1 VSDFARIYLSKV
13 EQNWQVL
20 SAAHRPGRL
29 AGPWI
34 SVILDLM
41 TLRIP
46 TLLLA
51 VCAGAVPILGATSS
65 TAKGPEIF
73 PLSQVRPG
81 QKGYGLTVFQG
92 TTPERFDFEV
102 IGIVKNMMPKMD
114 IILIKSDDPKVQ
126 LSGMAMGMSGS
137 PLFIDGRLACAFAYS
152 WSFNKLAMG
161 GCTPIEY
168 MLKEV
173 RPAEKGEETASRD
186 EWDALKPLQKF
197 ADAQSKP
204 DDRDGW
210 LLGAPLPARPPA
222 PAAQGMVR
230 AGIPLAVNGLGP
242 SAFEQTRR
250 IFEAY
255 HVEPMQGI
263 GGGGDPNSGPAK
275 FEIGGN
281 IAVKMIS
288 GDISAAATCAVSYVD
303 GPAVL
308 GCGHPIFGV
317 GKLDMPVATAQI
329 HTIVPSANI
338 AFKVASPLRVAG
350 ALVNDRKAA
359 IVADSERRSQIVP
372 VDVRIKNGHGEQELH
387 SQLVEHRFLTPQLAT
402 MTMAAAVELM
412 SPDVIDATMTLRSTV
427 YIKGFEPLTFT
438 DYLYSPEGLSLNA
451 ISTARGL
458 RALVPLLFNPFEPLH
473 LERIQIEASL
483 AYKADFAELQGL
495 KLPDLELPFDQDTYV
510 DAVLRPYNGKEYTT
524 RIPLRFPRRL
534 AGSLVKLE
542 VVPGNAAKP
551 DSAPPENL
559 AQLVDAL
566 RTKTFPANVLVATV
580 YTPSEGV
587 TLGGRVLPDLPDSAL
602 DTARPAAA
610 TKTADPYKSILRATV
625 PLKQVVTGKQ
635 ELVVKIADIK

>member
-1 VSDFARIYLSKV
+1 MHLRMP
-13 EQNWQVL
+13 VL
-20 SAAHRPGRL
+20 GLALCAAGTAWAPSG
-29 AGPWI
+29 
-34 SVILDLM
+34 
-41 TLRIP
+41 
-46 TLLLA
+46 
-51 VCAGAVPILGATSS
+51 

-73 PLSQVRPG
+73 PLADVRPG

-92 TTPERFDFEV
+92 TTPERFEFEV

-114 IILIKSDDPKVQ
+114 VILVKSDDPKVQ

-152 WSFNKLAMG
+152 WSFNKVAMG

-168 MLKEV
+168 MLKEA
-173 RPAEKGEETASRD
+173 RGSKTDKEETASRE
-186 EWDALKPLQKF
+186 EWDTFKPLERF
-197 ADAQSKP
+197 ADNQARATE
-204 DDRDGW
+204 RDGW
-210 LLGAPLPARPPA
+210 LLGAPLPARPPV
-222 PAAQGMVR
+222 PAAEGIVR

-242 SAFEQTRR
+242 SAFEQTKR
-250 IFEAY
+250 IFDPY

-263 GGGGDPNSGPAK
+263 GGGGDPNTGPTK
-275 FEIGGN
+275 FEVGGN
-281 IAVKMIS
+281 IAVKLIS

-303 GPAVL
+303 GPSVL

-329 HTIVPSANI
+329 HTIVPSAQI

-359 IVADSERRSQIVP
+359 IVADSERRSQVVP

-402 MTMAAAVELM
+402 MTMAAAVELL
-412 SPDVIDATMTLRSTV
+412 SPDVIDATMTLKSTV

-438 DYLYSPEGLSLNA
+438 DYLYSPEGLSA
-451 ISTARGL
+451 TAMSTARGL
-458 RALVPLLFNPFEPLH
+458 RALVPLLFNPFEPLK

-495 KLPDLELPFDQDTYV
+495 KLPELELPYDQDTYV
-510 DAVLRPYNGKEYTT
+510 DAVLRPYAGKEYTI

-542 VVPGNAAKP
+542 VLPGNAAKP

-559 AQLVDAL
+559 AQLVDTL

-580 YTPSEGV
+580 YTPNEGV

-610 TKTADPYKSILRATV
+610 TKSADAYKSILRATI
-625 PLKQVVTGKQ
+625 PLNRVVTGKQ
-635 ELVVKIADIK
+635 ELVVKIADLK

>member
-1 VSDFARIYLSKV
+1 MFVMGGTASL
-13 EQNWQVL
+13 
-20 SAAHRPGRL
+20 
-29 AGPWI
+29 
-34 SVILDLM
+34 
-41 TLRIP
+41 
-46 TLLLA
+46 
-51 VCAGAVPILGATSS
+51 
-65 TAKGPEIF
+65 AKGPEIF
-73 PLSQVRPG
+73 PLSQVKPG

-92 TTPERFDFEV
+92 TTPERFEFEV
-102 IGIVKNMMPKMD
+102 IGIVKNMFPKMD
-114 IILIKSDDPKVQ
+114 VILVKSADPKVQ

-137 PLFIDGRLACAFAYS
+137 PLFIDGKIACAFAYS
-152 WSFNKLAMG
+152 WSFNKVAMG

-168 MLKEV
+168 MIQAGARKD
-173 RPAEKGEETASRD
+173 KGDDGPSLASRD
-186 EWDALKPLQKF
+186 EWDSLRPLEKLAENQVK
-197 ADAQSKP
+197 ADA
-204 DDRDGW
+204 RDGW
-210 LLGAPLPARPPA
+210 LLGAPLPAPPPPA
-222 PAAQGMVR
+222 ASQGLVR

-250 IFEAY
+250 IFETY
-255 HVEPMQGI
+255 HVEPMEGI
-263 GGGGDPNSGPAK
+263 GGGGDPNAGPSK
-275 FEIGGN
+275 FEVGGN
-281 IAVKMIS
+281 IAVKLIS

-303 GPAVL
+303 GPSVL

-317 GKLDMPVATAQI
+317 GKLDVPVATAQI

-338 AFKVASPLRVAG
+338 AFKVASPLRIAG

-372 VDVRIKNGHGEQELH
+372 VDVRIKNAHGEQELH

-412 SPDVIDATMTLRSTV
+412 SPDVIDATMTLKSTV
-427 YIKGFEPLTFT
+427 YIKGFDPLVFT
-438 DYLYSPEGLSLNA
+438 DYLYSPEGMSLAA

-458 RALVPLLFNPFEPLH
+458 RALVPLLFNPYEPVK

-495 KLPDLELPFDQDTYV
+495 KLPDLELPVEQDTYV
-510 DAVLRPYNGKEYTT
+510 DAVLRPYSGKEYTT

-551 DSAPPENL
+551 DSAPPQNL
-559 AQLVDAL
+559 AQLVDTL
-566 RTKTFPANVLVATV
+566 RTKMFPANVLVATV
-580 YTPSEGV
+580 YTPNEGV

-610 TKTADPYKSILRATV
+610 TKMAEPYKSVMRATI